1 MNANKPQGHQG
12 QRKKPKANW
21 YPPWAP
27 RFWNGMST
35 GSYLELLK
43 HNRFQVHPARY
54 PMMVLVSGCSVVNS
68 SLNRLQKI
76 FYSAKIDAT
85 RIEQPPVFIIGH
97 WRSGTTLMHELISL
111 DERFAFPSNFE
122 AFVPKHFL
130 LTRHVMYPLINLLM
144 PGKRPMD
151 SMTMNASSPQEDDF
165 ALCSYGA
172 PTPYRRIAFPNNR
185 GDDHLQLD
193 PDRTGEN
200 QGQSDEQVKEALTH
214 FYKSL
219 TLRYAGRQLVLKS
232 PPHTARLDRLA
243 EWFPGAKFVH
253 VSRHPHKLVSSTM
266 RLWRLL
272 DEIQGFQLARYDD
285 QWLKN
290 YVFQCQSLMY
300 DSYFRHRDAL
310 PENQL
315 AEIRFEDLIQ
325 SPTDTLQKVYQ
336 QLEIGDF
343 AAARPAIEK
352 YFADRKG
359 HRTNPVELNAE
370 LVAEIDSHWRP
381 YAEAFGYL

>member
-1 MNANKPQGHQG
+1 
-12 QRKKPKANW
+12 
-21 YPPWAP
+21 
-27 RFWNGMST
+27 MST
-35 GSYLELLK
+35 GKYLRLLK
-43 HNRFQVHPARY
+43 HNRFKIHPARY
-54 PMMVLVSGCSVVNS
+54 PLTALVGGCSVLNS

-76 FYSAKIDAT
+76 LYSAKLDAT
-85 RIEQPPVFIIGH
+85 AIEQPPVFIIGH

-111 DERFAFPSNFE
+111 DQRFAFPSNFE
-122 AFVPKHFL
+122 AFVPQHFL

-151 SMTMNASSPQEDDF
+151 AMTMNAASPQEDDF
-165 ALCSYGA
+165 ALLSYGA
-172 PTPYRRIAFPNNR
+172 GTPYRRIAFPNNQ
-185 GDDHLQLD
+185 GDDHLLLD
-193 PDRTGEN
+193 PNLASDADAVSDHEVL
-200 QGQSDEQVKEALTH
+200 QQSLTH

-219 TLRYAGRQLVLKS
+219 TYRYPGKRLVLKS
-232 PPHTARLDRLA
+232 PPHTSRVAQLA

-272 DEIQGFQLARYDD
+272 DEIHGFQLANYDD

-300 DSYFRHRDAL
+300 DSYFRHRDSL

-325 SPTDTLQKVYQ
+325 SPADTLKQVYQ
-336 QLEIGDF
+336 QLELGDF
-343 AAARPAIEK
+343 DSALPAVER

-359 HRTNPVELNAE
+359 HRTNPVELDGE
-370 LVAEIDSHWRP
+370 LMAEIDSHWQP
-381 YAEAFGYL
+381 YAEAFGYQ

>member
-1 MNANKPQGHQG
+1 
-12 QRKKPKANW
+12 
-21 YPPWAP
+21 
-27 RFWNGMST
+27 MST

-43 HNRFQVHPARY
+43 HNRLQVHPARY

>member
-1 MNANKPQGHQG
+1 
-12 QRKKPKANW
+12 
-21 YPPWAP
+21 
-27 RFWNGMST
+27 MSA
-35 GSYLELLK
+35 GGYYRLLK
-43 HNRFQVHPARY
+43 DNRFQVHPARY
-54 PMMVLVSGCSVVNS
+54 PMMVLVGACSVVNS
-68 SLNRLQKI
+68 SLNRLQKVI
-76 FYSAKIDAT
+76 YRDRIETT
-85 RIEQPPVFIIGH
+85 RIQQPPVFIIGH
-97 WRSGTTLMHELISL
+97 GRSGTTLMHELISL

-130 LTRHVMYPLINLLM
+130 LTRHLMYPLVNLLM

-151 SMTMNASSPQEDDF
+151 AMTMNASSPQEDDF

-172 PTPYRRIAFPNNR
+172 PTPYRRIAFPNNQ
-185 GDDHLQLD
+185 GDDHLQLNSKRVEKD
-193 PDRTGEN
+193 ALA
-200 QGQSDEQVKEALTH
+200 DEQALQESLTH

-219 TLRYAGRQLVLKS
+219 TLRYPQRQLVLKS
-232 PPHTARLDRLA
+232 PPHTARVEQLA
-243 EWFPGAKFVH
+243 RWFPGAKFVH

-290 YVFQCQSLMY
+290 YVFQCQALMY
-300 DSYFRHRDAL
+300 DSYFRQREAL
-310 PENQL
+310 PKNQL
-315 AEIRFEDLIQ
+315 VEIRFEDLIQ
-325 SPTDTLQKVYQ
+325 SPTTKLEQVYQ

-343 AAARPAIEK
+343 APARGAVEQ

-359 HRTNPVELNAE
+359 HRTNPVELDAE

-381 YAEAFGYL
+381 YAEAFGYH